1 MNKKLW
7 YLIKLSLNKKIRT
20 KWFLIANL
28 LFSILIIG
36 LLNIDSIVKFFGG
49 DFEHE
54 TIIYVLD
61 NTNSNM
67 DNSFENIFKEYNN
80 YFDLNY
86 EIKSIN
92 NYDEGYDIVEKEEEN
107 KNIMLVINNDINN
120 YISSKL
126 VSKKGVDNSM
136 YQVITSSLNAIK
148 RDYALNSLGISKED
162 MKKIESVVEV
172 ESINIDKDARNNS
185 NFELITS
192 VLFPILELPLF
203 LLTIFLIQMIGAEI
217 NEEKST
223 RGMEIIISNVSPKTH
238 FLSKLISGN
247 IFVLLQGLLL
257 LFYSLIGSLLRI
269 LFTGSANISKVLDS
283 TGINFIEILNETGI
297 MDNLG
302 VIIIMVIIFVI
313 LSFVGCSLVSAI
325 TASMTTNMEDYQQ
338 VQTPIVM
345 INLIGFYLS
354 MMASLFEGS
363 SFIKFISYCPFVSTM
378 LSPVLFSLGQIGIF
392 DVIIS
397 MLVMLFVI
405 YLLVKYGL
413 RIYKEGILN
422 YSSTNIWKRMFKALK
437 NKS

>member
-1 MNKKLW
+1 MNKKLL
-7 YLIKLSLNKKIRT
+7 YLVKLSLRKKIKT
-20 KWFLIANL
+20 KWFLFANI
-28 LFSILIIG
+28 LFGILIIG
-36 LLNIDSIVKFFGG
+36 LLNIDSIIKFFGG
-49 DFEHE
+49 DFENK
-54 TIIYVLD
+54 TVIYILD
-61 NTNSNM
+61 NTYNNM
-67 DNSFENIFKEYNN
+67 DSSFESVFKEYSN

-86 EIKSIN
+86 DIKSIG
-92 NYDEGYDIVEKEEEN
+92 NYNEGYNIVEKEEDN
-107 KNIMLVINNDINN
+107 KNIMLVINNDLDN

-126 VSKKGVDNSM
+126 VSKSGIDNSM
-136 YQVITSSLNAIK
+136 YQVITSSLNTVK

-162 MKKIESVVEV
+162 MKKIESAVEV

-185 NFELITS
+185 DFELITG

-247 IFVLLQGLLL
+247 VFVLLQGLLL
-257 LFYSLIGSLLRI
+257 LGYGLIGSVVRI

-283 TGINFIEILNETGI
+283 TGINFMEILNETNI
-297 MDNLG
+297 MDKLG
-302 VIIIMVIIFVI
+302 IIIIMLIVFVI
-313 LSFVGCSLVSAI
+313 LSFIGCSLISAI

-345 INLIGFYLS
+345 INLVGFYLS

-363 SFIKFISYCPFVSTM
+363 SFIRFISYCPFVSTM

>member
-1 MNKKLW
+1 MNKKLL
-7 YLIKLSLNKKIRT
+7 YLVKLSLRKKIKT
-20 KWFLIANL
+20 KWFLFANI
-28 LFSILIIG
+28 LFGILIIG
-36 LLNIDSIVKFFGG
+36 LLNIDSIIKFFGG
-49 DFEHE
+49 DFENK
-54 TIIYVLD
+54 TVIYILD
-61 NTNSNM
+61 NTYNNM
-67 DNSFENIFKEYNN
+67 DSSFESVFKEYSN

-86 EIKSIN
+86 DIKSIG
-92 NYDEGYDIVEKEEEN
+92 NYNEGYDIVEKDEDN
-107 KNIMLVINNDINN
+107 KNIMLVIDNDINN
-120 YISSKL
+120 YIASKL
-126 VSKKGVDNSM
+126 VSKSGIDNSM
-136 YQVITSSLNAIK
+136 YQVITSSLNTVK

-162 MKKIESVVEV
+162 MKKIESAVEV

-185 NFELITS
+185 NFELITG

-247 IFVLLQGLLL
+247 VFVLLQGLLL
-257 LFYSLIGSLLRI
+257 LGYGLIGSVVRI

-283 TGINFIEILNETGI
+283 TGINFMEILNETNI
-297 MDNLG
+297 MDKLG
-302 VIIIMVIIFVI
+302 IIIIMLIIFVI
-313 LSFVGCSLVSAI
+313 LSFVGCSLISAI

-345 INLIGFYLS
+345 INLVGFYLS

-363 SFIKFISYCPFVSTM
+363 TFIKFISYCPFVSTM

>member
-1 MNKKLW
+1 MNKKLL
-7 YLIKLSLNKKIRT
+7 YLVKLSLRKKIKT
-20 KWFLIANL
+20 KWFLIANI
-28 LFSILIIG
+28 LFGILIIG
-36 LLNIDSIVKFFGG
+36 LLNIDSIIKFFGG
-49 DFEHE
+49 DFDNK
-54 TIIYVLD
+54 TVIYILD
-61 NTNSNM
+61 NTYNNM
-67 DNSFENIFKEYNN
+67 DNSFENVFKEYSN

-86 EIKSIN
+86 DIKSIG
-92 NYDEGYDIVEKEEEN
+92 NYNEGYNIVEKEEDN
-107 KNIMLVINNDINN
+107 KNIMLVINNDLDN

-126 VSKKGVDNSM
+126 VSKSGIDNSM
-136 YQVITSSLNAIK
+136 YQVITSSLNTIK

-162 MKKIESVVEV
+162 MKKIESAVKV

-185 NFELITS
+185 DFELITG

-247 IFVLLQGLLL
+247 VFVLLQGLLL
-257 LFYSLIGSLLRI
+257 LGYGLIGSVVRI

-283 TGINFIEILNETGI
+283 TGINFMEILNETNI
-297 MDNLG
+297 MDKLG
-302 VIIIMVIIFVI
+302 IIIIMLIVFVI
-313 LSFVGCSLVSAI
+313 LSFIGCSLISAI

-345 INLIGFYLS
+345 INLVGFYLS

-363 SFIKFISYCPFVSTM
+363 SFIRFISYCPFVSTM